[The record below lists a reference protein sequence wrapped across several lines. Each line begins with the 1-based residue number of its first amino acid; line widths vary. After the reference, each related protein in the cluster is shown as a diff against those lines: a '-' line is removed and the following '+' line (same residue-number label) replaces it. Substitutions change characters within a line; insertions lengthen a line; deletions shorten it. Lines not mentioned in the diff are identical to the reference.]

1 MNFEK
6 VIRGITKYINAEM
19 YKGMNEWQEFLAR
32 LAVSRMLAN
41 PQNLKNT
48 LMDNMFIKTFAIFDE
63 EGNVDVEGLMR
74 DLKHVIENK
83 GKVSFEIP
91 MFGKFTFE
99 TSDVDKLHRH
109 IMEA

>member
-6 VIRGITKYINAEM
+6 VIRGIVKYINAEM
-19 YKGMNEWQEFLAR
+19 YKNMSEWQEFAAR
-32 LAVSRMLAN
+32 LAVARMVNN
-41 PQNLKNT
+41 PQNLKDSLAN
-48 LMDNMFIKTFAIFDE
+48 NMFIKTFAIFDE
-63 EGNVDVEGLMR
+63 EGNVDIDGLLR
-74 DLKHVIENK
+74 DLKHIIEDK

-99 TSDVDKLHRH
+99 TADVDKLHRY

>member
-6 VIRGITKYINAEM
+6 VIRGIVKYINAEM
-19 YKGMNEWQEFLAR
+19 YQNMNEWQEFIAR
-32 LAVSRMLAN
+32 LAVARMVNN
-41 PQNLKNT
+41 PQNLKDSLTN
-48 LMDNMFIKTFAIFDE
+48 NMFIKTFAIFDE
-63 EGNVDVEGLMR
+63 AGNVDVDGLLR

-99 TSDVDKLHRH
+99 TTDVDKLHH
-109 IMEA
+109 YIMEA